1 LTKLLMV
8 CVTKQWYWLGSL
20 FGAMIAALLYDLL
33 FATNSS
39 LEKAKSLVS
48 KRDYDD
54 SKFDKQGRRSSDS
67 REHLTDKPAAEKDYG
82 TLH

>member
-1 LTKLLMV
+1 MMV
-8 CVTKQWYWLGSL
+8 CVMKQMYWIGPLLG
-20 FGAMIAALLYDLL
+20 AVIAALLYDCL

-39 LEKAKSLVS
+39 LEKAKDLVS

-54 SKFDKQGRRSSDS
+54 SKFDKKGRRSSDS
-67 REHLTDKPAAEKDYG
+67 REHLTDNPAAEKDYG